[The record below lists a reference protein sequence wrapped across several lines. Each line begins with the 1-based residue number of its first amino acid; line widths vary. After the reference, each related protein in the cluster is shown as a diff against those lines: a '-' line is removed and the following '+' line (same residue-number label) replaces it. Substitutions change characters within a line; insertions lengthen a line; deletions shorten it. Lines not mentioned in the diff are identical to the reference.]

1 MTTQQTQTQTADTDS
16 RQQTQ
21 TADSRHRQQTELSVR
36 VGSRALAAVV
46 VVGIEDDDHTADTD
60 TDSRQ
65 QTQTADT
72 DSRQSSVSVS
82 VVERWPQW

>member
-1 MTTQQTQTQTADTDS
+1 M
-16 RQQTQ
+16 
-21 TADSRHRQQTELSVR
+21 
-36 VGSRALAAVV
+36 V
-46 VVGIEDDDHTADTD
+46 VVGIEDDDHTAETDGRQQTAD

-65 QTQTADT
+65 QTA